1 MTKLNKKVATVSSDK
16 VKTYKLPD
24 GNMVSVGSERFCCPE
39 VLSQSS
45 LANKEALRIQDTTFQ
60 SIRKSD
66 VDICKDPYANLVF
79 SGGTLIYELA
89 SAWPL
94 LDGLLWHSSIFGH
107 QGCNFPAEL
116 AHRLAQWSLPGRLRR
131 HGRLCLLESCGN
143 H

>member
-16 VKTYKLPD
+16 VKTYKLLD

-79 SGGTLIYELA
+79 SGGTTTFTNWRAHDQELTA
-89 SAWPL
+89 QAPSTMKIKAIAPL
-94 LDGLLWHSSIFGH
+94 ERKYSLWIG
-107 QGCNFPAEL
+107 
-116 AHRLAQWSLPGRLRR
+116 AQSLHP
-131 HGRLCLLESCGN
+131 
-143 H
+143 